1 MKCTRFRGLCGAYL
15 DDQAPRDLRAR
26 MESHLGSCDACRRA
40 LESAR
45 ALSALLRAQ
54 SAPPV
59 PDGFAQR
66 VMARARAQQSSV
78 PSRLGVRDLVHRMLN
93 SLRPVTAA
101 TAAVLATGLILG
113 ALMGH
118 DLGRIRSSSRAP
130 RASAGDP
137 LEGYDLDYLSEAP
150 RGSLSHTVLTLDR

>member
-1 MKCTRFRGLCGAYL
+1 MKCTRFQKLSSAYL

-26 MESHLGSCDACRRA
+26 MESHLGTCDSCRRA

-66 VMARARAQQSSV
+66 VLARARSQRLSA
-78 PSRLGVRDLVHRMLN
+78 PSRLGVRDLVHRMLD
-93 SLRPVTAA
+93 SLRPVSAA
-101 TAAVLATGLILG
+101 TAAVLAMGLILG

-118 DLGRIRSSSRAP
+118 DLGRIRSSSRSP
-130 RASAGDP
+130 HVSAGDP

-150 RGSLSHTVLTLDR
+150 RGSLPHTVLTLNR